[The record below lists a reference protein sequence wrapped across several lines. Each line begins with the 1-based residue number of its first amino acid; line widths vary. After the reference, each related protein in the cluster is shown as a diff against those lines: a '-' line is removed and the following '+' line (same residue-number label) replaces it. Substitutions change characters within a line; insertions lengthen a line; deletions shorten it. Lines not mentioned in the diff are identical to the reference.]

1 MSPMHYLL
9 FYDYVADVLTR
20 RDPFRPAH
28 LDLARGFSADRKL
41 KLAGAYTDPV
51 DGAVFVFTS
60 REAAEEF
67 VSRDPYVANG
77 LVTAHR
83 IREWNVVIGD

>member
-1 MSPMHYLL
+1 MHYLL

-28 LDLARGFSADRKL
+28 LDLARRFSADRKL
-41 KLAGAYTDPV
+41 KLAGAYTDPI

-60 REAAEEF
+60 RAAAEEF

-77 LVTAHR
+77 LVTGHR
-83 IREWNVVIGD
+83 IREWNVVIGS

>member
-1 MSPMHYLL
+1 MHYLL
-9 FYDYVADVLTR
+9 FYDYVADVVAK

-28 LDLARGFSADRKL
+28 LDLARSFNADGRL
-41 KLAGAYTDPV
+41 KLAGAYADPV
-51 DGAVFVFTS
+51 DGALFVFTS

-77 LVTAHR
+77 LVPAHR
-83 IREWNVVIGD
+83 IREWNVVIGS